1 MRVVI
6 TGGTGFIGR
15 ILSRMLAAQGYQ
27 VVVLTRRP
35 RPAPA
40 GKSSASVQDGRSGGT
55 VEHVGWDGRTDRG
68 WGHLAED
75 AAVVNLA
82 GENIAAG
89 RWTAEK
95 KRDIVESRLASG
107 AAVVRAAARARPRVV
122 VQASAVGYYGHRGE
136 QVLEESAPPGR
147 GFLAET
153 AVRWEESTRAV
164 EDMGVRRVV
173 VRTGVVLGTEGGAF
187 PRLLAPF
194 RLGLG
199 GPVGD
204 GRAWFPWIH
213 TQDEA
218 QAIAFLLE
226 RPDAVGPY
234 NLVAPGIV
242 TGKGLSDALG
252 KALRRPA
259 VLRVPALALRMA
271 FGEMADAALLASLRV
286 TPARL
291 SALGF
296 VFRYPELGPAL
307 ADLTGGAA

>member
-15 ILSRMLAAQGYQ
+15 ALTRLLTRRGHD

-35 RPAPA
+35 RSSPPTTSHAPGPDGQPA
-40 GKSSASVQDGRSGGT
+40 GKVDHL
-55 VEHVGWDGRTDRG
+55 VWDGMTDRG

-75 AAVVNLA
+75 AAMVNLA
-82 GENIAAG
+82 GENIADG
-89 RWTAEK
+89 RWSAEK
-95 KRDIVESRLASG
+95 KRDIVESRLAAGS
-107 AAVVRAAARARPRVV
+107 AVVQAAARARPRVV

-136 QVLEESAPPGR
+136 QMLDESAPPGK

-153 AVRWEESTRAV
+153 AVMWEQSTREV

-173 VRTGVVLGTEGGAF
+173 ARTGVVLGSDGGAF
-187 PRLLAPF
+187 PRMLAPF

-199 GPVGD
+199 GPIGD

-213 TQDEA
+213 ALDEA
-218 QAIAFLLE
+218 RAMMFLME
-226 RPDAVGPY
+226 CAEAMGPF
-234 NLVAPGIV
+234 NLAAPGIV

-252 KALRRPA
+252 QVLGRPT
-259 VLRVPALALRMA
+259 VLRVPAFALRLA

-286 TPARL
+286 VPSRL
-291 SALGF
+291 TALGF
-296 VFRYPELGPAL
+296 RFGFPEIGAAL
-307 ADLTGGAA
+307 ADLTGKAA

>member
-15 ILSRMLAAQGYQ
+15 ILSRILAGQGHE

-68 WGHLAED
+68 WGHLAEY

-89 RWTAEK
+89 RWSAEK

-122 VQASAVGYYGHRGE
+122 VQASAVGYYGNRGE

-187 PRLLAPF
+187 PRLLTPF

-213 TQDEA
+213 AQDEVR
-218 QAIAFLLE
+218 AIAFLLE
-226 RPDAVGPY
+226 RPDAAGPF
-234 NLVAPGIV
+234 NLAAPGIV
-242 TGKGLSDALG
+242 TNKEFSDALG
-252 KALRRPA
+252 KALRRPT
-259 VLRVPALALRMA
+259 VLRVPALALRLA
-271 FGEMADAALLASLRV
+271 LGEMADAALLASLRV

-296 VFRYPELGPAL
+296 AFRYPELGSAL
-307 ADLTGGAA
+307 ADL